1 MNRVNLYEDGKC
13 IYTNLNYP
21 PFTKIEDIEE
31 QKNNYFNAK
40 KKLLSHLNLCDYDDD
55 SLFKSIKFVT
65 FCSSKISSYP
75 NIDSLSEQDVD
86 NKIIDL
92 IKNKFHS
99 EIPGQFN
106 AFCKYI
112 SIPYGNKYDDIVFNE
127 FIRDQSFNN
136 MSRVKELI
144 INDIRDNLNKI
155 IPDELKICL
164 NDLIFLIPYSSPFVS
179 FDYWHFLF
187 MMELYYIDVNLN
199 VDQKNSCSKC
209 FNLKLYC
216 ETREKVKDLIP
227 KYIEQYRS
235 THGIRGFFNKCIS
248 YFYGNSNKYNGNNKI
263 KTE

>member
-1 MNRVNLYEDGKC
+1 M
-13 IYTNLNYP
+13 
-21 PFTKIEDIEE
+21 
-31 QKNNYFNAK
+31 QK

-164 NDLIFLIPYSSPFVS
+164 NDLIFLILYLNPFVIVIIG
-179 FDYWHFLF
+179 D
-187 MMELYYIDVNLN
+187 
-199 VDQKNSCSKC
+199 
-209 FNLKLYC
+209 
-216 ETREKVKDLIP
+216 
-227 KYIEQYRS
+227 
-235 THGIRGFFNKCIS
+235 
-248 YFYGNSNKYNGNNKI
+248 FYQ
-263 KTE
+263 

>member
-99 EIPGQFN
+99 ERQGDFN
-106 AFCKYI
+106 KFCEYI
-112 SIPYGNKYDDIVFNE
+112 YGKEYTDRVFNE
-127 FIRDQSFNN
+127 FIRDPSFNN
-136 MSRVKELI
+136 MSRIKELI
-144 INDIRDNLNKI
+144 VNDIKNKLNKI

-164 NDLIFLIPYSSPFVS
+164 NDLIFLILYLNPFVIVIIG
-179 FDYWHFLF
+179 D
-187 MMELYYIDVNLN
+187 
-199 VDQKNSCSKC
+199 
-209 FNLKLYC
+209 
-216 ETREKVKDLIP
+216 
-227 KYIEQYRS
+227 
-235 THGIRGFFNKCIS
+235 
-248 YFYGNSNKYNGNNKI
+248 FYQ
-263 KTE
+263 